1 MVWDLEKDDVG
12 TVERPETC
20 PLVVGMVLNY
30 RFNKR
35 NFKEPL
41 KKTIISLILLLP
53 SIHLE
58 TNCPKSNN
66 SGNWCFGKKKKKNVE
81 FPSIL
86 VWFFFFFFP

>member
-1 MVWDLEKDDVG
+1 MVWHLEKDDVG

-30 RFNKR
+30 RFNRR
-35 NFKEPL
+35 NFEEPL
-41 KKTIISLILLLP
+41 KKTIISLVLLLP

-66 SGNWCFGKKKKKNVE
+66 SGNWCFGKKKRMLN
-81 FPSIL
+81 FPVSL
-86 VWFFFFFFP
+86 SVFVFFFFP

>member
-1 MVWDLEKDDVG
+1 MVWHLEKDDVG

-35 NFKEPL
+35 NFEEPL

-66 SGNWCFGKKKKKNVE
+66 SGNYCFGKKKKKRMLN
-81 FPSIL
+81 FPVSL
-86 VWFFFFFFP
+86 SVFFFFFP